1 MHGQMS
7 APTWKRLIIAG
18 VLVLVCA
25 LVGLLALPRGYTHQ
39 GRTVEEW
46 FREFATSFS
55 SESHPPSPEELQ
67 QFTSSIAFA
76 EMGTNAVPFL
86 AGRITR
92 DLDPS
97 RLEVWAGKLPRR
109 IRHRPVPKSSDAT
122 LASVLLVH
130 CVKPPGDMLSKLL
143 EPVLCSSNA
152 QQRMIATYA
161 LYGPTGKKQTNTL
174 SRQQSTS
181 PSSGALR

>member
-46 FREFATSFS
+46 FREFATSFQAN
-55 SESHPPSPEELQ
+55 SHPPSPEELLQ
-67 QFTSSIAFA
+67 MKTSIAFC

-86 AGRITR
+86 ASRITR
-92 DLDPS
+92 DLEPS
-97 RLEVWAGKLPRR
+97 RFQVWTRKLTPKRFRR
-109 IRHRPVPKSSDAT
+109 TPIPKSSDAS
-122 LASVLLVH
+122 LAAVLLAH
-130 CVKPPGDMLSKLL
+130 CIEPPNEMLRKLL
-143 EPVLCSSNA
+143 EPALSGTNA
-152 QQRMIATYA
+152 QQRLIASCA
-161 LYGPTGKKQTNTL
+161 LRGVSQTKQ
-174 SRQQSTS
+174 
-181 PSSGALR
+181 SSGVSRE